1 MPSHDDEMR
10 NEKYM
15 MERDSESFD
24 APIDSLDKIASQLA
38 LEEQKA
44 TYGTIPDDWV
54 VFFKAKSDTTPY
66 PRWFKKHTEPEW
78 REDMDYKLI
87 AKQHEIIADAV
98 VADPNT
104 VVEFKDSSQ
113 MQEFQIVD
121 HCLKGDFFESYCPD
135 YDYRLYDPHVV
146 DKELMEAFT
155 SKTANTIMQ
164 KIVIDPLKAES
175 DFAKEVKRI
184 TDDLAD
190 LLIAKNAKYGNSALE
205 PKRIFS
211 KASAVEQILVRIDDK
226 LSRMANQDG
235 TDDEDVIEDL
245 MGYLVLLKIAKSN
258 VL

>member
-24 APIDSLDKIASQLA
+24 AAEADIPRNDELDKIIGQVIKKVVVDPL
-38 LEEQKA
+38 LEE
-44 TYGTIPDDWV
+44 TR
-54 VFFKAKSDTTPY
+54 FKASVT
-66 PRWFKKHTEPEW
+66 
-78 REDMDYKLI
+78 
-87 AKQHEIIADAV
+87 
-98 VADPNT
+98 
-104 VVEFKDSSQ
+104 
-113 MQEFQIVD
+113 
-121 HCLKGDFFESYCPD
+121 
-135 YDYRLYDPHVV
+135 
-146 DKELMEAFT
+146 
-155 SKTANTIMQ
+155 
-164 KIVIDPLKAES
+164 KI
-175 DFAKEVKRI
+175 
-184 TDDLAD
+184 TNDLAD
-190 LLIAKNAKYGNSALE
+190 LLIAKNKKYGNSALE